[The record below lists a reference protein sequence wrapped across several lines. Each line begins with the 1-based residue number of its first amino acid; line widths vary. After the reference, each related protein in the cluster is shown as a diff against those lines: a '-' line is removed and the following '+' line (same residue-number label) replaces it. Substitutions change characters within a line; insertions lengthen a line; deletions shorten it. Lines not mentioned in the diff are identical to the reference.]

1 MAQEAALQNL
11 IYFILVPMV
20 YIAFAVFFHRHCHP
34 VDKDIPAAE
43 TSLHIANF
51 SREKTNL
58 AVGNSRYVPVPQRKT
73 AQAGFMGFP
82 NVFPRRA
89 VASYHRAFGVVGRV

>member
-1 MAQEAALQNL
+1 LQTL

-20 YIAFAVFFHRHCHP
+20 YIAFAVFL
-34 VDKDIPAAE
+34 
-43 TSLHIANF
+43 SLHITDF
-51 SREKTNL
+51 PGEKTNL
-58 AVGNSRYVPVPQRKT
+58 AMGPSRHVPVPQRKT
-73 AQAGFMGFP
+73 AQTGFMGFP